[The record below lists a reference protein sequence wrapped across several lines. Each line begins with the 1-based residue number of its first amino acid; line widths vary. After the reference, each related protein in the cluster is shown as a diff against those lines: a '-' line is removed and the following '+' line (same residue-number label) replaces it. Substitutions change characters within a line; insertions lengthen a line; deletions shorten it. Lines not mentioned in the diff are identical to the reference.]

1 MDSARPRVLVIRG
14 GAIGD
19 FILTLPAIHLLRQSI
34 PHAHLEVMGYSGIA
48 DLAVKAGIADAT
60 RPLGDLRMAQFY
72 ARNAQID
79 PALADDLRSFNLIV
93 SYLFD
98 PDAILRENMEKLGV
112 KTLIECPHRVI
123 VGQGHASQQLARPL
137 ERLAMFL
144 DEPARQSPLLS
155 KTKLQAPA
163 KRIAIHPGSGS
174 LTKNWPA
181 LGWQKLA
188 EEIQAAHPGVEIIFI
203 SGEAEAE
210 RGTVPQD
217 LPFTRWHG
225 LPLTSLADHL
235 GTCDLFLGHDSG
247 ISHLAS
253 ACAVPCLLLFGPTD
267 PATWAPPQSSVRVIR
282 APGGD
287 LNKLPFE
294 AVRDTTFALLG

>member
-1 MDSARPRVLVIRG
+1 VRSLDHRTMAALFAKTA
-14 GAIGD
+14 AID
-19 FILTLPAIHLLRQSI
+19 ETLAEHL
-34 PHAHLEVMGYSGIA
+34 
-48 DLAVKAGIADAT
+48 K
-60 RPLGDLRMAQFY
+60 
-72 ARNAQID
+72 
-79 PALADDLRSFNLIV
+79 SFNLIV

-144 DEPARQSPLLS
+144 EEPTWREPLLRQ
-155 KTKLQAPA
+155 TKSQTPT

-181 LGWQKLA
+181 IGWQKLA
-188 EEIQAAHPGVEIIFI
+188 EEIHATHPEMEIVFI

-225 LPLTSLADHL
+225 LPLTQLADHL
-235 GTCDLFLGHDSG
+235 STCDLFLGHDSG
-247 ISHLAS
+247 ISHMAS
-253 ACAVPCLLLFGPTD
+253 ACGVPCLLLFGPTD
-267 PATWAPPQSSVRVIR
+267 PATWAPPQSTVRVIR

-287 LNKLPFE
+287 LNQLPFE
-294 AVRDTTFALLG
+294 AVRDTAFVLLG